1 MAEPLDDSAVAE
13 LADLVM
19 VALGLR
25 VVALALYPGGGGLEP
40 RMLVLAEDLPP
51 PAEREAFLARRTP
64 RGSLGRVAIHLQ
76 TPEEFQRV
84 PAETLKDLRGARLL
98 LDRQGIVG
106 TRLRQLD
113 AAQGTNPGARLI

>member
-25 VVALALYPGGGGLEP
+25 VVALALHPGAGGLEP

-51 PAEREAFLARRTP
+51 PAEREAFLASRTP
-64 RGSLGRVAIHLQ
+64 RGSLGRVAIHLE
-76 TPEEFQRV
+76 TPAEFQQA
-84 PAETLKDLRGARLL
+84 PAEALMDLRGARLL
-98 LDRQGIVG
+98 LDRQGMVG
-106 TRLRQLD
+106 SRLRGLGS
-113 AAQGTNPGARLI
+113 ASA